1 MHLLT
6 QEPLR
11 TEFYLNNV
19 FMYYVCMYLC
29 IYVCVFIHAQ
39 LFVAPWT
46 VGHQA
51 SLSMGF
57 PRQEYW
63 DGGRV
68 VFAGSYPRGSSWL
81 RIEPTS
87 SESPALSGRFFTNT
101 CTHTHTHTHTC
112 TLLCVYMCIW
122 GYGLPFH
129 SKLHVGDF
137 AISKIHL
144 IIKTITK
151 SLHLK

>member
-101 CTHTHTHTHTC
+101 CTHTHTHTHMH
-112 TLLCVYMCIW
+112 TLMCVYVHMRIRFTIPQQTAC
-122 GYGLPFH
+122 GGLCYKQNP
-129 SKLHVGDF
+129 SYNQNNN
-137 AISKIHL
+137 
-144 IIKTITK
+144 
-151 SLHLK
+151 